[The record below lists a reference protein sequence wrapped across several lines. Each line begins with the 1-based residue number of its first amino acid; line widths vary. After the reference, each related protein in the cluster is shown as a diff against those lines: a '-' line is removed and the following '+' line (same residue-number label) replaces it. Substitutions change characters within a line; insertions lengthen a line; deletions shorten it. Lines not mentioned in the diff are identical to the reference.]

1 MAERVAVL
9 DPSGQFGTV
18 DAADAEA
25 VVSAGGKVLTRAQ
38 LKERE
43 LDEAYSKKSLG
54 DKITSVASMAGPIP
68 MAARMAY
75 RAIAGNTIAPTL
87 PPEMQAYV
95 HGVSEGMTGGL
106 AEAGLHEAVRL
117 VSGEKAAKEYA
128 QTTVDAS
135 EAHEGFHLAGLG
147 AGLIGGTVAAGPA
160 AQLGKAKAFLPG
172 AAISA
177 IGNSVEQGAA
187 RLLANTASKGVIGR
201 ALATGGELAARGAAE
216 GALINASN
224 YLGDSMLQDH
234 DLAAEKLFASV
245 GSGALGGALS
255 GAALGAAGSLAK
267 SAVGGI
273 ASNVSRVLGKS
284 GAAAA
289 AEDVLTRAPKSSVEA
304 VRESAY
310 DRAWRALGGRKAF
323 ATEANRYLPNGTNDV
338 GEALLRHGVIDT
350 KSGIAEAARNGTSEA
365 LAARIEAP
373 LATVG
378 KRIGEITENSGAKV
392 SAQKIVT
399 AIDDV
404 LAPLQKK
411 AGFEG
416 IASSIDSYRTSL
428 LERLG
433 ISRVM
438 ADGSALTEEVAR
450 GLQPRDATGRYLTF
464 GERQALE
471 ASLPAT
477 KLDRAGGV
485 PLQELLEQRKALD
498 ELVYREGTP
507 LNPSARIEELR
518 AVRGKMEELVASAI
532 DEASGKVPGALKSEY
547 TQLKR
552 DYQALRIAQK
562 AATDAADRGAANRT
576 FSLTDKI
583 IGSAAG
589 GASAVLGGGLLG
601 LAAGEATAFASKM
614 IRERGD
620 AATAVLL
627 HRASEMS
634 AVKNLLGKFD
644 SQLGRSAKG
653 LLAAPKARPL
663 PEKTPTDGV
672 IPRAQKIMQQVAE
685 ARANPQAYAA
695 RITKETERLAA
706 VAPKLA
712 SAYTA
717 TAIRASEFLASKMP
731 ATALPDPLNPGRKPR
746 LTDAD
751 AARLVRYASYTDRPM
766 LFFEEVERGKLTR
779 EGAETAAA
787 LMPKAFD
794 ELRMR
799 TAQALADLQVR
810 GVSPPYAQRERIG
823 LLLGFPAVA
832 AQRPE
837 HMVFLQANV
846 QQPADAGTMSS
857 SSKAAP
863 APPKRP
869 IQNKSQ
875 QSALDRLEGK

>member
-1 MAERVAVL
+1 MGERVAVL

-18 DAADAEA
+18 DAEDAEA
-25 VVSAGGKVLTRAQ
+25 VRAAGGKILTRAEQ
-38 LKERE
+38 KEQE
-43 LDEAYSKKSLG
+43 LDAAYAQKSLG
-54 DKITSVASMAGPIP
+54 DKITSIASMAGPIP
-68 MAARMAY
+68 AAARMAY
-75 RAIAGNTIAPTL
+75 RAVTGESIAPTL
-87 PPEMQAYV
+87 PPQMQAYV

-117 VSGEKAAKEYA
+117 VSGEKAAQEYA
-128 QTTVDAS
+128 QTTVDAG

-147 AGLIGGTVAAGPA
+147 AGLVGGTVAAGPA
-160 AQLGKAKAFLPG
+160 ANLGKAKALLPG

-224 YLGDSMLQDH
+224 YIGDSMLQDH

-267 SAVGGI
+267 SAVGGV
-273 ASNVSRVLGKS
+273 ASNVSRVLGK
-284 GAAAA
+284 GEAAASVA
-289 AEDVLTRAPKSSVEA
+289 DDVLAKAPKSSIEA

-323 ATEANRYLPNGTNDV
+323 ATEANKYLPNGTNDV

-350 KSGIAEAARNGTSEA
+350 KAGIAEAARNGTSEA

-378 KRIGEITENSGAKV
+378 KRLGEITENSGAKV
-392 SAQKIVT
+392 SASAIEK

-404 LAPLQKK
+404 LVPLQKK
-411 AGFEG
+411 AGFES
-416 IASSIDSYRTSL
+416 IASSVESYKTSL
-428 LERLG
+428 L
-433 ISRVM
+433 
-438 ADGSALTEEVAR
+438 DGLEVSALSKSPTVAR
-450 GLQPRDATGRYLTF
+450 
-464 GERQALE
+464 
-471 ASLPAT
+471 
-477 KLDRAGGV
+477 
-485 PLQELLEQRKALD
+485 QEVSVQRLLEQRKALD
-498 ELVYREGTP
+498 ELVYREGMP

-518 AVRGKMEELVASAI
+518 AIRSNIEGVITSAL

-634 AVKNLLGKFD
+634 AVKSLLGKFD

-663 PEKTPTDGV
+663 PEKTPTEGV

-731 ATALPDPLNPGRKPR
+731 ATAQPDPLNPHRKPR

-751 AARLVRYASYTDRPM
+751 AAKLVRYASYTDRPM

-779 EGAETAAA
+779 EGAEAAAA

-810 GVSPPYAQRERIG
+810 GVEVPYAQRERLG

-837 HMVFLQANV
+837 HMVFLQSNV
-846 QQPADAGTMSS
+846 QQDPDADTMSS